1 MKNRILL
8 FIFSLFI
15 AVGSTAQT
23 SGRIGSHE
31 TISKWTPSTST
42 AGFVNV
48 SEGRQIAQ
56 EVMDIVGLKPNFEVR
71 EANIPNAAAVVY
83 AGKRYVLYNPNFI
96 RQLERTT
103 GTKWAGISVLAHE
116 IGNHLQGHTITA
128 SGSSPAI
135 ELEADEF
142 SGFVLRKMGA
152 SLTEAQAAMKTIA
165 IERGSRTH
173 PGQSDRLTS
182 IAKGWGHADD
192 QLAGRKT
199 DVAKRV
205 ESTPKQSPAV
215 TYPQRQQQTETVLAD
230 RYVLGHIT
238 FNADPNSKYYVTTQ
252 YNVVKVANNQLQV
265 IGKLSKTSNST
276 IPYIIHDNETQLF
289 VRSNG
294 LILTE
299 TGRQV
304 GSLRNA

>member
-1 MKNRILL
+1 MKNNILL
-8 FIFSLFI
+8 FIASLFI
-15 AVGSTAQT
+15 TVTSIAQS
-23 SGRIGSHE
+23 SGRIGSHDGVG
-31 TISKWTPSTST
+31 KWMPSTTIAS
-42 AGFVNV
+42 GFTNIDD
-48 SEGRQIAQ
+48 GRQITQ
-56 EVMDIVGLKPNFEVR
+56 EIIDIVGLKANFDIR

-83 AGKRYVLYNPNFI
+83 GGKRYVLYNPNFI
-96 RQLERTT
+96 RQLVRTT
-103 GTKWAGISVLAHE
+103 GTKWAAISVLAHE
-116 IGNHLQGHTITA
+116 IGHHLQGHTITS
-128 SGSSPAI
+128 SGSSPAV

-152 SLTEAQAAMKTIA
+152 TLAEAQSAMKTIA
-165 IERGSRTH
+165 TQRASRTH

-182 IAKGWGHADD
+182 IAAGWKHADD

-199 DVAKRV
+199 DVAKRT
-205 ESTPKQSPAV
+205 EPIREAQPTV
-215 TYPQRQQQTETVLAD
+215 TYPQRQQTETVLAD

-238 FNADPNSKYYVTTQ
+238 FTSDPTSRYYVTTQ

-265 IGKLSKTSNST
+265 IGKLSKTNNSR

-294 LILTE
+294 SILTE
-299 TGRQV
+299 NGREV